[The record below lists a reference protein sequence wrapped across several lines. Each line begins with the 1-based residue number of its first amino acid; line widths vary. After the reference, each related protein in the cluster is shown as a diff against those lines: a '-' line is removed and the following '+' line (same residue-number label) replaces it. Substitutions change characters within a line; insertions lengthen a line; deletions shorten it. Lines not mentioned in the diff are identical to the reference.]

1 MNVVDSSGWLEYFT
15 EGKNARYFDAPIADV
30 AQLLVPVICIYEVF
44 KVVCQR
50 AGEDKA
56 IRAIAHMKEGEV
68 VDISEQIALGA
79 AQIAISENLAMADSM
94 ILATARTRNATLWT
108 LDADFEG
115 IPGVRFYRK
124 R

>member
-1 MNVVDSSGWLEYFT
+1 VNVVDSSGWLEYFT

-56 IRAIAHMKEGEV
+56 IRAIAHMKEAEV